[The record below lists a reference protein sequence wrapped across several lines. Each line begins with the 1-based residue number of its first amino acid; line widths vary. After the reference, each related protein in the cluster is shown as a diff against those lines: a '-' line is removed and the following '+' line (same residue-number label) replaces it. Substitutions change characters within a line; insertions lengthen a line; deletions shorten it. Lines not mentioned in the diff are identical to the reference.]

1 MAGDLAHEA
10 HESTRFYWMVGAVL
24 AVVTIVEVA
33 ITFLPLPHE
42 LIVAVLMILMVV
54 KGAGVVMY
62 FMHLKGDARI
72 LQAVFVVPFLLATVM
87 ILLFL
92 LLFSQHVGIAG

>member
-1 MAGDLAHEA
+1 
-10 HESTRFYWMVGAVL
+10 
-24 AVVTIVEVA
+24 
-33 ITFLPLPHE
+33 
-42 LIVAVLMILMVV
+42 
-54 KGAGVVMY
+54 
-62 FMHLKGDARI
+62 MHLKGDARI